1 MGYML
6 TFTDETSLAI
16 PGAVHGLGTP
26 GIFYQL
32 YDSSVPARAIAPG
45 SFRVTPGSYDVLVT
59 FGAPQS
65 GTLFLLPVTAGAIDA
80 TPGSSEATAYCTTA
94 EATDLLQERLHVEA
108 WYTAD
113 PEEAVTLPHR
123 REAALMQAT
132 RLIDEQVSWYGV
144 PTTSTQALAWPQTGQ
159 VDRFGRP
166 VDSATIPVAIQRA
179 TAYYALALLEAD
191 EAMAASASSGG
202 GDLVIKS
209 KKIGDTQI
217 TYQEAGASSTRTAA
231 TPGAMPNEVKLLLKP
246 YGLVPGFGMIP
257 VLRT

>member
-6 TFTDETSLAI
+6 TFTDETALSI
-16 PGAVHGLGTP
+16 PGAVHGLGTA

-32 YDSSVPARAIAPG
+32 YDSAVPAHAIMPG
-45 SFRVTPGSYDVLVT
+45 GFHVTPGSYDVLVT
-59 FGAPQS
+59 FNAPQS
-65 GTLFLLPVTAGAIDA
+65 GTLFLLPVTADGIDS
-80 TPGSSEATAYCTTA
+80 TPGASTASSYVSVT

-132 RLIDEQVSWYGV
+132 RLIDEQVTWYGA
-144 PTTSTQALAWPQTGQ
+144 PTTSTQSLAWPQTGQ

-166 VDSATIPVAIQRA
+166 VDAVTVPVAIQRA

-191 EAMAASASSGG
+191 EAMAASANTGG

-217 TYQEAGASSTRTAA
+217 TYQDAGASSTRAVA

-246 YGLVPGFGMIP
+246 YGIVPGFGMVP